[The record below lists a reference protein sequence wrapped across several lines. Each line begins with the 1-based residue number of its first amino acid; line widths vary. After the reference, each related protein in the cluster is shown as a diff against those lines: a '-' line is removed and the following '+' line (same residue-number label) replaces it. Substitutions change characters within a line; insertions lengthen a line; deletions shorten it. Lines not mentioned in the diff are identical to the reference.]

1 MAHRAIEGYD
11 TLPVLYTHYTPSSIT
26 DMNGTGYTPSQVW
39 MNYSASS
46 LIDANGVN
54 SAGADIFKGGEWRD
68 TLGAEHTSTTRYKG
82 NGSSG
87 TFQTKEYQMVYYY
100 ASSNGSYTG
109 KYAKN
114 TLSYRKNG
122 STSVTGRGSSIEA
135 IDYDG
140 TLYEKGAAS
149 VRTCGPKVTYK
160 ASSASPR
167 LYTAS
172 GATVVT
178 LKKAELS
185 TATAT
190 VLKI

>member
-11 TLPVLYTHYTPSSIT
+11 KLPTLYTNYVASSIR

-39 MNYSASS
+39 MDYTASS

-54 SAGADIFKGGEWRD
+54 SAGADVFKGGEWRD
-68 TLGAEHTSTTRYKG
+68 VIGTEHTSATRYMG

-87 TFQTKEYQMVYYY
+87 TLQTKEYQMVYYY
-100 ASSNGSYTG
+100 SSSNGTYG
-109 KYAKN
+109 KYARN
-114 TLSYRKNG
+114 TLHYRKNG
-122 STSVTGRGSSIEA
+122 SISVTGKGESVEA
-135 IDYDG
+135 IDYNG
-140 TLYEKGAAS
+140 TLYEKGSAS
-149 VRTCGPKVTYK
+149 VRACGPKVTYK